1 MRQAYIPSEAVAT
14 HVERTE
20 EGTMIIN
27 MGPQHPSTH
36 GVLRVVCELEGE
48 RIVKAECV
56 IGYLHTGMEKEAEY
70 LTYHK
75 ALPMTD
81 RMDYLSANN
90 NNLAFSLSIEKIL
103 GVEIPPRGQY
113 LRVILAELSRLAS
126 HLVWIGTHA
135 MDLGAMT
142 IFFYAFR
149 EREKILDLFE
159 MMSGVRMMPSWIC
172 PGGLRGDMPDGFEDR
187 LRQLL
192 KELPRAID
200 DIEGMLTQNPIWRE
214 RTMGVGALT
223 TEECFALGVSGPNIR
238 ATGFAWDIRKAQP
251 LQRLRAVRVQHPR
264 RRARRCV
271 RPLPRA
277 HGGDAREPQNP
288 AASHRRAARRSHQH
302 QRPEG
307 RAAPARGD

>member
-1 MRQAYIPSEAVAT
+1 MRQAFIPSAAVAT
-14 HVERTE
+14 NVERTE

-200 DIEGMLTQNPIWRE
+200 DIEGMLTENPIWRE
-214 RTMGVGALT
+214 RTMGIGALT
-223 TEECFALGVSGPNIR
+223 TEECFALGVSGP
-238 ATGFAWDIRKAQP
+238 TFAPQASRGTS
-251 LQRLRAVRVQHPR
+251 
-264 RRARRCV
+264 ARRT
-271 RPLPRA
+271 PT
-277 HGGDAREPQNP
+277 
-288 AASHRRAARRSHQH
+288 AATSSSSSTSPSARAAMCTTATSCAWRRCA
-302 QRPEG
+302 
-307 RAAPARGD
+307 RASKSCSKPSTGCLAVPSTPAT